1 MNSIYAITPVNLSLE
16 EIISKT
22 SNLLE
27 LGIKTYQYRDKN
39 DDLNI
44 IKKNAK
50 ILLEL
55 IKENGGELIIND
67 HPEIA
72 LEIGADG
79 FHLGFED
86 YQKKKNQNFL
96 KKHLNLIKENY
107 IKGLSCKWNLELV
120 SNPPEDILEWDYL
133 AVGSFFKSQTKKDI
147 SLARSDMIMKEVLLK
162 TKKPLYSIGG
172 INNENIINL
181 KKMGYK
187 KFAISKGV
195 YAFEDHEIKNIIKI
209 NNEGN

>member
-1 MNSIYAITPVNLSLE
+1 MNSIYAITPINLSLE
-16 EIISKT
+16 KIISKT

-39 DDLNI
+39 NDLNI
-44 IKKNAK
+44 IRNNSK

-67 HPEIA
+67 YPEIA

-79 FHLGFED
+79 FHLGLED

-96 KKHLNLIKENY
+96 KKHLDLIKENY

-147 SLARSDMIMKEVLLK
+147 LLTGSEMIMKEVLLK

-187 KFAISKGV
+187 KFAISNGV
-195 YAFEDHEIKNIIKI
+195 YAFEENEIKNIIKI

>member
-16 EIISKT
+16 KIISKT

-39 DDLNI
+39 NDLNI
-44 IKKNAK
+44 IKDNSK

-67 HPEIA
+67 YPEIA

-86 YQKKKNQNFL
+86 YQKKRNQNFL
-96 KKHLNLIKENY
+96 KTHLNLIKDNY

>member
-1 MNSIYAITPVNLSLE
+1 MNSIYAITPFNLSLE
-16 EIISKT
+16 KIISKT

-39 DDLNI
+39 NDLNI
-44 IKKNAK
+44 IKNNSK

-55 IKENGGELIIND
+55 IKENDGELIIND
-67 HPEIA
+67 YPEIA

-96 KKHLNLIKENY
+96 KTHLNLINDNY

-120 SNPPEDILEWDYL
+120 SNPPEDILDWDYL

-147 SLARSDMIMKEVLLK
+147 SLAKTDTIMKEVLLK
-162 TKKPLYSIGG
+162 AKKPLYSIGG

-187 KFAISKGV
+187 KFAISNGV

-209 NNEGN
+209 NNERN

>member
-16 EIISKT
+16 KIISRT

-39 DDLNI
+39 NDLNI
-44 IKKNAK
+44 IKNNSK

-67 HPEIA
+67 YPEIA

-96 KKHLNLIKENY
+96 KTHLNLIKENY

-133 AVGSFFKSQTKKDI
+133 AIGSFFKSQTKKDI
-147 SLARSDMIMKEVLLK
+147 LLGQLHRVCV
-162 TKKPLYSIGG
+162 PILYS
-172 INNENIINL
+172 L
-181 KKMGYK
+181 
-187 KFAISKGV
+187 FL
-195 YAFEDHEIKNIIKI
+195 FLF
-209 NNEGN
+209 

>member
-16 EIISKT
+16 KIISKT

-39 DDLNI
+39 NDLNI
-44 IKKNAK
+44 IKNNSK

-67 HPEIA
+67 YPEIA

-147 SLARSDMIMKEVLLK
+147 LLAGSEIIMKEVLLK

-187 KFAISKGV
+187 KFAISNGV
-195 YAFEDHEIKNIIKI
+195 YAFEEQEIKNIIKI

>member
-1 MNSIYAITPVNLSLE
+1 M
-16 EIISKT
+16 
-22 SNLLE
+22 E

-39 DDLNI
+39 NDLNI
-44 IKKNAK
+44 IKNNSK

-55 IKENGGELIIND
+55 IKENGGDLIIND
-67 HPEIA
+67 YPEIA

-96 KKHLNLIKENY
+96 KKHLTLIKENY

-120 SNPPEDILEWDYL
+120 SNPPEDILDWDYL
-133 AVGSFFKSQTKKDI
+133 AVGSFFKSQTKEDI
-147 SLARSDMIMKEVLLK
+147 LLAGSDTIMKEVLLK

-187 KFAISKGV
+187 KFAISNGV

>member
-16 EIISKT
+16 KIISKT

-39 DDLNI
+39 NDLNI
-44 IKKNAK
+44 IKDNSK

-67 HPEIA
+67 YPEIA

>member
-16 EIISKT
+16 KIISKT

-39 DDLNI
+39 NDLNI
-44 IKKNAK
+44 IKDNSK

-67 HPEIA
+67 YPEIA

-147 SLARSDMIMKEVLLK
+147 LLTGSEMIMKEVLLK

>member
-16 EIISKT
+16 KIISKT

-39 DDLNI
+39 NDLNI
-44 IKKNAK
+44 IKNNSK

-67 HPEIA
+67 YPEIA

-96 KKHLNLIKENY
+96 KKHLTLIKENY

>member
-16 EIISKT
+16 KIISKT

-39 DDLNI
+39 NDLNI
-44 IKKNAK
+44 IKDNSK

-67 HPEIA
+67 YPEIA

-107 IKGLSCKWNLELV
+107 IKGLSCKWNLDLV
-120 SNPPEDILEWDYL
+120 SNPPEDIL
-133 AVGSFFKSQTKKDI
+133 
-147 SLARSDMIMKEVLLK
+147 SLIH
-162 TKKPLYSIGG
+162 I
-172 INNENIINL
+172 
-181 KKMGYK
+181 
-187 KFAISKGV
+187 
-195 YAFEDHEIKNIIKI
+195 
-209 NNEGN
+209 